1 MTFRRVGGF
10 AAVAVAILLWLAC
23 GQVYRPV
30 VIPCVGQVPG
40 CPVETPPTPSNF
52 HAVFALGNN
61 APNYEAIALKIV
73 DLIDSSGVCLEVG
86 VIALKTAQLILDA
99 RERDAWDSLTLNQVS
114 GISQEQQHASQV

>member
-1 MTFRRVGGF
+1 MAEIGYCTGADCLPAFRMLDSSRAVKNSSMGVRMTFRRVGGL

-61 APNYEAIALKIV
+61 APNYPGGAMQI
-73 DLIDSSGVCLEVG
+73 
-86 VIALKTAQLILDA
+86 
-99 RERDAWDSLTLNQVS
+99 
-114 GISQEQQHASQV
+114 